1 MGRWLHGGEDKTD
14 EGKLLL
20 TGILL
25 FIGTGWGSVALL
37 KKLDTENYNVIV
49 ISPRNFFLFTPLLP
63 SCPTGTVEH
72 RSIMEPLR
80 HIIRQK
86 KGTVKFYEADATT
99 IDHERRVV
107 IVNDN
112 SPIKGTINQTEV
124 PFDYL
129 VVGVG
134 AENAT
139 FGTEF
144 EPPFVVIADRVDK
157 GMLLGIPGVREHACF
172 LKEIGDSQRIRKK
185 VMDCIETA
193 MFKDQTPE
201 EKERLLHMVSTLVF
215 CCRLG

>member
-1 MGRWLHGGEDKTD
+1 VILGGGYLAYSIYETRFPQEQVQPDASKKT
-14 EGKLLL
+14 LV
-20 TGILL
+20 IL
-25 FIGTGWGSVALL
+25 GTGWGSVALL

-80 HIIRQK
+80 HILRHK
-86 KGTVKFYEADATT
+86 KGTVKFYEAEATKV
-99 IDHERRVV
+99 DHERRVV
-107 IVNDN
+107 VVSDL
-112 SPIKGTINQTEV
+112 SDVKGDINQTEV

-139 FGTEF
+139 FG
-144 EPPFVVIADRVDK
+144 
-157 GMLLGIPGVREHACF
+157 IPGVKEHACF
-172 LKEIGDSQRIRKK
+172 LKEIGDAQKIRKQ

-193 MFKDQTPE
+193 LFKDQTPS
-201 EKERLLHMVSTLVF
+201 EKERLLHMVSKLS
-215 CCRLG
+215 CPRDAL